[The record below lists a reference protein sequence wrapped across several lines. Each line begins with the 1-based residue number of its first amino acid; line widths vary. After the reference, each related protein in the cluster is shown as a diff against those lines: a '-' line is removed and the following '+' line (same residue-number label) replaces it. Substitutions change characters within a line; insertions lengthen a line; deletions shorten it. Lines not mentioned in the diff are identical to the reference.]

1 MVGKDLTE
9 SEAIEIVYKSDNSFS
24 DSSNDCVS
32 SSGNETDDAAVV
44 DAVIND
50 KSDDDEEILH
60 PEFM

>member
-9 SEAIEIVYKSDNSFS
+9 SEVWEIAYKPDDSFS
-24 DSSNDCVS
+24 DRSNDCVS

-44 DAVIND
+44 DAVINE
-50 KSDDDEEILH
+50 KSDDEKEILH